1 MEDIKRK
8 IKEFLK
14 KYYRIEEQNEFE
26 DITAFGLI
34 NSLFA
39 MQMILFLEKEFKIR
53 ITSEDLKPENFQTI
67 HSISKLVQKKF
78 MEGVK

>member
-1 MEDIKRK
+1 MEDIKKK

-26 DITAFGLI
+26 DIAEFGLI
-34 NSLFA
+34 NSFFA

-53 ITSEDLKPENFQTI
+53 ITNEDLKPENFQSI
-67 HSISKLVQKKF
+67 HSISKLVQKKL
-78 MEGVK
+78 VKE